1 MGESGLQALL
11 LSQRAFLRRPKA
23 ELPADLATLRNR
35 LTELEWAEGGEK
47 KCRFK
52 T

>member
-1 MGESGLQALL
+1 MAYKPYFSV
-11 LSQRAFLRRPKA
+11 SVHFSRCPKA
-23 ELPADLATLRNR
+23 ELPADLATLRNC
-35 LTELEWAEGGEK
+35 LTELEWGGRK

>member
-1 MGESGLQALL
+1 MVYKPCFFVCVYYSRCL
-11 LSQRAFLRRPKA
+11 KA

-35 LTELEWAEGGEK
+35 LTQLEWGGG

>member
-1 MGESGLQALL
+1 MAYKPYFSV
-11 LSQRAFLRRPKA
+11 SVHFSRCPKA

-35 LTELEWAEGGEK
+35 LTELEWAKGGEK